1 MQASEDSSSS
11 GNGTV
16 SERIAELE
24 ARLRRRERELSA
36 IRRITNATLNA
47 RANLDE
53 LERLTLDIAIETV
66 DATGGTIYVHDP
78 KKEVLI
84 FRYVVGASPEITRKL
99 QGMEMSDKTGIAGE
113 VFHGGKARIT
123 LDVAKDNNHS
133 RQVDDKTSFV
143 TKSMVT
149 VPLISIGGTTIGVMQ
164 VLNRTEGVFD
174 AEDVEV
180 LEVLSAQA
188 ASALEAAKLYEESR
202 RASVINL
209 IGDISH
215 DVKNLLTPVVTGTQT
230 LEMMVDQMW
239 SDMDALKPEIPA
251 EKHEAL
257 DWAVGGVRDFYKE
270 AFEMVYDGAR
280 DAQERVR
287 EIADAIK
294 GIIAEPHFE
303 MTDFRERVES
313 VAKVLK
319 LVAEKAGLTIDLSG
333 IEDVGEIELDRKSI
347 YNAIYNLINNAIP
360 EVPPG
365 GKIMV
370 RCREADFQG
379 KPGVEIQV
387 ADTGKGMPEHI
398 RAKMFTKDVVSTKPG
413 GTGLGTQ
420 IVKNVVD
427 LHHGTIRVDSEAN
440 VGTTFTINLPKMQP
454 RDHEPEETSPAA
466 AA

>member
-1 MQASEDSSSS
+1 MQNPEAAGTN
-11 GNGTV
+11 GNGPVVDRVT
-16 SERIAELE
+16 ELE

-99 QGMEMSDKTGIAGE
+99 QGMEMPDTTGIAGE
-113 VFHGGKARIT
+113 IFHAGKARIT
-123 LDVAKDNNHS
+123 LDVTKEDNHS
-133 RQVDDKTSFV
+133 RQVDNKTSFV

-174 AEDVEV
+174 EEDIEV

-239 SDMDALKPEIPA
+239 TDLDALMPEIPQ

-257 DWAVGGVRDFYKE
+257 NWAVGGVRDFYKE

-303 MTDFRERVES
+303 MTDFRERAES

-333 IEDVGEIELDRKSI
+333 IEDVGEIELDRKSM

-360 EVPPG
+360 EVPSG

-370 RCREADFQG
+370 RCRDADFEG

-427 LHHGTIRVDSEAN
+427 LHHGKIRVDSEAN

-454 RDHEPEETSPAA
+454 RDHEPNEPAA
-466 AA
+466 AAA